1 MTTNVHGTA
10 SPAAAVQAG
19 RARELRRESGRRL
32 DRSSVH
38 GLLTVGILVL
48 YAASAIVLRALM
60 PEDLPYAIALLAT
73 GAGALLALP
82 LRDRLQQML
91 DRGMY
96 GDRADPYRAITRL
109 GMQLEAS
116 IDVDAVPAIVVETVA
131 SALRLP
137 YAAIELEGDDIP
149 AASYGRVPE
158 DMPPDSLIRLPL
170 IHRGTSS
177 GSLVLAPR
185 SAREE
190 LDAVDLRLLSDL
202 ARQAGPVLEAARLAA
217 DLRRSRLRLVTAR
230 EEERRRLRRD
240 LHDGVGPTLA
250 GALLKMEAGRATLAE
265 RPDGAADVLAEL
277 AASTRRVIDEV
288 RRVTYD
294 LRPPAL
300 DELGLVGA
308 LREQAAAFAGGPS
321 GALRI
326 EIQVPRTLPPLPAA
340 TEVAAYRIG
349 VEALTNVVR
358 HSGARLAQVIL
369 ATEGRELVLEVRD
382 DGNGVG
388 REHDPAGVGLRSM
401 KERAEELGGSLEV
414 TAAGTHGTLVRARLP
429 LIDPA

>member
-1 MTTNVHGTA
+1 MTTNVQGSA
-10 SPAAAVQAG
+10 SPAAAVRAG
-19 RARELRRESGRRL
+19 HAGGLRRESGRRL

-48 YAASAIVLRALM
+48 YAASAVVLRALM

-82 LRDRLQQML
+82 LRDRLQQVL

-96 GDRADPYRAITRL
+96 GDRGDPYRAITRL
-109 GMQLEAS
+109 GMQLETS
-116 IDVDAVPAIVVETVA
+116 IEVDAVPAIVVETVA

-149 AASYGRVPE
+149 AASFGRLP
-158 DMPPDSLIRLPL
+158 DNMPPDDLLRLPL

-177 GSLVLAPR
+177 GWLVLAPR
-185 SAREE
+185 SAREDF
-190 LDAVDLRLLSDL
+190 DAVDLRLLSDL
-202 ARQAGPVLEAARLAA
+202 ARQAGPVIEAARLAA

-250 GALLKMEAGRATLAE
+250 GALLKMEAARATLAE

-277 AASTRRVIDEV
+277 ATSTRRVIDEV

-326 EIQVPRTLPPLPAA
+326 EIQVLHRLPSLPAA

-358 HSGARLAQVIL
+358 HSGAQQAAVIL
-369 ATEGRELVLEVRD
+369 TADGQELVLEVRD
-382 DGNGVG
+382 DGSGVG
-388 REHDPAGVGLRSM
+388 HDPAGVGLRSM
-401 KERAEELGGSLEV
+401 TERAEELGGSVEV
-414 TAAGTHGTLVRARLP
+414 TTAGEHGTLVRARLP